1 MGLSELFMILFFF
14 FFLLLFLAAPVAY
27 GVSGLGVELCLQLQA
42 YAIATQV

>member
-14 FFLLLFLAAPVAY
+14 LLLFRAAPVAY
-27 GVSGLGVELCLQLQA
+27 DVPGLGVELDLQLQA